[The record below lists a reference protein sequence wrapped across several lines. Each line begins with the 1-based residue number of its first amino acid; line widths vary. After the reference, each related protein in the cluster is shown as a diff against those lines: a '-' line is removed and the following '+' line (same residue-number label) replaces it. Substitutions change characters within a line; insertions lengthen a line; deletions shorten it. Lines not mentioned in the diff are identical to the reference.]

1 MTRVFV
7 CLTMLVSTVGAATSP
22 LRVAVL
28 DFENRASSGGEQL
41 ADQAVYLL
49 VKHLLEQENINL
61 IDRRDFMA
69 QIERLRPTDKGL
81 PTPVR
86 PAFLQA
92 AQSLRADAVLRG
104 VILSASQGKQVV
116 DQGGYRTELTT
127 LDLRVALEAL
137 DATDGSILAMAEGK
151 ASRSFRQTRET
162 QTIMSESDVLDVLDA
177 AIARA
182 VPELIAGINK
192 RAERQRQRKKVKL
205 SVRTSDDPAMVEI
218 DGILVGTTPLEGF
231 EIYEGDHVLTVGKP
245 GYQDVTKR
253 ILFTKDTSIE
263 VPLIRVKLTADELK
277 EVLEKMR
284 MHVVVGEPALVIH
297 TIEESAP

>member
-1 MTRVFV
+1 
-7 CLTMLVSTVGAATSP
+7 MLVSTVGAATSP

-151 ASRSFRQTRET
+151 ASHSFRQTRET

-192 RAERQRQRKKVKL
+192 RAERQRQRKKIKL

>member
-7 CLTMLVSTVGAATSP
+7 CLMILAAACGAATAP

-28 DFENRASSGGEQL
+28 DFENQASSGGGQL
-41 ADQAVYLL
+41 ADRAVYLL
-49 VKHLLEQENINL
+49 VKHLLDQENINL

-69 QIERLRPTDKGL
+69 QLERLRPTDKGL

-92 AQSLRADAVLRG
+92 AQGLRADVVLRG
-104 VILSASQGKQVV
+104 VILGASEGKQVV
-116 DQGGYRTELTT
+116 NQGGYRTELTT

-137 DATDGSILAMAEGK
+137 DATDGSVLALGEGK

-162 QTIMSESDVLDVLDA
+162 QTTLSESDIIDVLDA

-182 VPELIAGINK
+182 VRDLTAGMNR
-192 RAERQRQRKKVKL
+192 RAERRRQRKRLQL
-205 SVRTSDDPAMVEI
+205 SVRTSDDPALVEI
-218 DGILVGTTPLEGF
+218 DGILVGTTPLENF

-263 VPLIRVKLTADELK
+263 VPLIRVELTADELK

-284 MHVVVGEPALVIH
+284 MHIVVGEPALVIH
-297 TIEESAP
+297 TVEEPAP

>member
-151 ASRSFRQTRET
+151 ASHSFRQTRET

-192 RAERQRQRKKVKL
+192 RAERQRQRKKIKL